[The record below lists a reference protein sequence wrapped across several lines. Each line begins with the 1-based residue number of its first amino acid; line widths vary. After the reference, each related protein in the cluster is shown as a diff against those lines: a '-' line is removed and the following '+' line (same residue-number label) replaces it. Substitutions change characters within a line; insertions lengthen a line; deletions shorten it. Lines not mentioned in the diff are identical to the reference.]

1 MHRTQYATYLF
12 DLDGTLIDST
22 GLIMEAFRHAF
33 RTTFG
38 LEPSSDQERRWR
50 EGFGT
55 PLRPQLGKFSKSDDQ
70 LNELVETYK
79 SYTTMHHDRVIA
91 SYLGMNEVVHNLWQ
105 AGVKLAIVTSK
116 THLLARRGL
125 ERCKLNKYFDIVI
138 GMDDVE
144 KHKPDPAPVLEALT
158 RLSAHPTSTVFI
170 GDSPH
175 DVIAGHRAGVDTAAV
190 LWGAFARE
198 VLEKESPRH
207 VLSAPADIL
216 EMVP

>member
-1 MHRTQYATYLF
+1 
-12 DLDGTLIDST
+12 
-22 GLIMEAFRHAF
+22 MEAFRHAL

-50 EGFGT
+50 KGFGT
-55 PLRPQLGKFSKSDDQ
+55 PLRPQLAKFSESDDQ

-79 SYTTMHHDRVIA
+79 SYTAIHHDRVISA
-91 SYLGMNEVVHNLWQ
+91 YAGMNEVVHNLSQ
-105 AGVKLAIVTSK
+105 AGVQLAIVTSK
-116 THLLARRGL
+116 THVLARRGL
-125 ERCKLNKYFDIVI
+125 KRCELNQYFDIVI

-144 KHKPDPAPVLEALT
+144 KHKPDPAPVLAALG
-158 RLSAHPTSTVFI
+158 RLSAGLTSTVFI

-175 DVIAGHRAGVDTAAV
+175 DVVAGRGAGVDTAAV

>member
-1 MHRTQYATYLF
+1 
-12 DLDGTLIDST
+12 
-22 GLIMEAFRHAF
+22 MEAFRHAL

-55 PLRPQLGKFSKSDDQ
+55 PLRPQLAKFSESDDQ

-79 SYTTMHHDRVIA
+79 SYTAIHHDRVISA
-91 SYLGMNEVVHNLWQ
+91 YAGMNEVVHNLSQ
-105 AGVKLAIVTSK
+105 TGVQLAIVTSK
-116 THLLARRGL
+116 THVLARRGL
-125 ERCKLNKYFDIVI
+125 KRCELNQYFDIVI

-144 KHKPDPAPVLEALT
+144 KHKPDPAPVLAALG
-158 RLSAHPTSTVFI
+158 RLSAGLTSTVFI

-175 DVIAGHRAGVDTAAV
+175 DVVAGRGAGVDTAAV

>member
-1 MHRTQYATYLF
+1 MHHSQYATYLF

-22 GLIMEAFRHAF
+22 GLIMDAFRHAL
-33 RTTFG
+33 RTTSG

-55 PLRPQLGKFSKSDDQ
+55 PLRPQLAKFSKSDGQ
-70 LNELVETYK
+70 LNELVEAYK
-79 SYTTMHHDRVIA
+79 NYTAMNHDRVIS
-91 SYLGMNEVVHNLWQ
+91 SYAGMNDVVDNLSQ
-105 AGVKLAIVTSK
+105 AGIQLAIVTSK
-116 THLLARRGL
+116 THVLARRGL
-125 ERCKLNKYFDIVI
+125 ERCDLSQYFDIVI

-144 KHKPDPAPVLEALT
+144 KHKPDPAPVLEALG
-158 RLSAHPTSTVFI
+158 RLSAHPSSTVFI

-175 DVIAGHRAGVDTAAV
+175 DVIAGQGAGVDTAAV

-198 VLEKESPRH
+198 VLEKEAPRH

>member
-1 MHRTQYATYLF
+1 
-12 DLDGTLIDST
+12 
-22 GLIMEAFRHAF
+22 MEAFRHAL
-33 RTTFG
+33 RTTFR

-50 EGFGT
+50 KGFGT
-55 PLRPQLGKFSKSDDQ
+55 PLRPQLAKFSESDDQ

-79 SYTTMHHDRVIA
+79 SYTAIHHDRVISA
-91 SYLGMNEVVHNLWQ
+91 YAGMNEVVHNLSQ
-105 AGVKLAIVTSK
+105 AGVQLAIVTSK
-116 THLLARRGL
+116 THVLARRGL
-125 ERCKLNKYFDIVI
+125 ERCELNQYFDIVI

-144 KHKPDPAPVLEALT
+144 KHKPDPAPVLAALG
-158 RLSAHPTSTVFI
+158 RLSAGLTSTVFI

-175 DVIAGHRAGVDTAAV
+175 DVVAGRGAGVDTAAV